1 MQDSERLD
9 AGRAPRQTRT
19 VQLDI
24 RKILAILPH
33 RYPFVMV
40 DRVTDIVAGEVIHGY
55 KNVSINEPFF
65 AGHFPGDP
73 IMPGVLVVE
82 ALAQIGGILAYASDP
97 FDAQGSLM
105 YFLGIDRCKFRH
117 PVRPG
122 DRLDLEVRVI
132 NHHSN
137 VWKLRGE
144 ATVGGTLCA
153 EGQLLASIVER
164 ER

>member
-1 MQDSERLD
+1 M
-9 AGRAPRQTRT
+9 
-19 VQLDI
+19 QLDI
-24 RKILAILPH
+24 RKILSILPH
-33 RYPFVMV
+33 RMPFLMV
-40 DRVTDIVAGEVIHGY
+40 DRVTELVPHKVVRGY
-55 KNVSINEPFF
+55 KSVSINEPWV
-65 AGHFPGDP
+65 AGHFPDEP
-73 IMPGVLVVE
+73 ILPGVLIVE
-82 ALAQIGGILAYASDP
+82 ALAQIGCILAYASDP
-97 FDAQGSLM
+97 FDQQTSRM
-105 YFLGIDRCKFRH
+105 YFLGIDKTKFRQ

-122 DRLDLEVRVI
+122 DRLDLQVEVM

>member
-1 MQDSERLD
+1 MLAPSKRQCDSP
-9 AGRAPRQTRT
+9 G
-19 VQLDI
+19 VHLDI
-24 RKILAILPH
+24 RKILTILPH
-33 RYPFVMV
+33 RMPFVMV
-40 DRVTDIVAGEVIHGY
+40 DRVTEIVPNKVIHGY
-55 KNVSINEPFF
+55 KNVSINEPWF

-73 IMPGVLVVE
+73 IMPGVLVIE
-82 ALAQIGGILAYASDP
+82 AMQQVGAILAYASDP
-97 FDAQGSLM
+97 FDQQGSLM
-105 YFLGIDRCKFRH
+105 YFLGIDRTKFRH

-122 DRLDLEVRVI
+122 DKLDLQVEVM

-144 ATVGGTLCA
+144 ATVNGTLCA

>member
-1 MQDSERLD
+1 M
-9 AGRAPRQTRT
+9 
-19 VQLDI
+19 QLDI

-33 RYPFVMV
+33 RMPFVMV
-40 DRVTDIVAGEVIHGY
+40 DRVTEIVPHQVIRGY
-55 KNVSINEPFF
+55 KNVSINEPWF
-65 AGHFPGDP
+65 AGHFPADP

-82 ALAQIGGILAYASDP
+82 ALAQIGSILAYASDP
-97 FDAQGSLM
+97 FDQQGSSM
-105 YFLGIDRCKFRH
+105 YFLGIDRTKFRH

-122 DRLDLEVRVI
+122 DRLDLQVEVM

-137 VWKLRGE
+137 VWKLKGE

>member
-1 MQDSERLD
+1 MH
-9 AGRAPRQTRT
+9 
-19 VQLDI
+19 LDI
-24 RKILAILPH
+24 RKILSILPH
-33 RYPFVMV
+33 RMPFVMV
-40 DRVTDIVAGEVIHGY
+40 DRVTEIVPNQVIRGY
-55 KNVSINEPFF
+55 KNVSINEPWF

-73 IMPGVLVVE
+73 IMPGVLVIE

-97 FDAQGSLM
+97 FDQAGSLM
-105 YFLGIDRCKFRH
+105 YFLGIDRTKFRH

-122 DRLDLEVRVI
+122 DRLDLQVEVLG
-132 NHHSN
+132 HHSN

>member
-1 MQDSERLD
+1 M
-9 AGRAPRQTRT
+9 
-19 VQLDI
+19 QLDI

-33 RYPFVMV
+33 RMPFVMV
-40 DRVTDIVAGEVIHGY
+40 DRVTEIVPNKVIHGY
-55 KNVSINEPFF
+55 KNVSINEPWFQ
-65 AGHFPGDP
+65 GHFPGDP

-82 ALAQIGGILAYASDP
+82 ALAQIGAILAYASDP
-97 FDAQGSLM
+97 FDQQGSLM
-105 YFLGIDRCKFRH
+105 YFLGIDRTKFRH

-122 DRLDLEVRVI
+122 DRLDLQVEVI

-144 ATVGGTLCA
+144 ATVNGTLCA

>member
-1 MQDSERLD
+1 MQLN
-9 AGRAPRQTRT
+9 
-19 VQLDI
+19 I
-24 RKILAILPH
+24 RKILSILPH

-40 DRVTDIVAGEVIHGY
+40 DRVTEIVPNEVIRGY

-65 AGHFPGDP
+65 SGHFPGDP
-73 IMPGVLVVE
+73 IMPGVLIVE

-105 YFLGIDRCKFRH
+105 YFLGIDKCKFRH

-122 DRLDLEVRVI
+122 DRLDLVFKALG
-132 NHHSN
+132 NHSN

-144 ATVGGTLCA
+144 ATVNGTLCA
-153 EGQLLASIVER
+153 EGQLLASVVER

>member
-1 MQDSERLD
+1 M
-9 AGRAPRQTRT
+9 
-19 VQLDI
+19 QLDI
-24 RKILAILPH
+24 RKILSILPH

-65 AGHFPGDP
+65 TGHFPGDP
-73 IMPGVLVVE
+73 IMPGVLIVE

-97 FDAQGSLM
+97 FDASGSLM
-105 YFLGIDRCKFRH
+105 YFLGIDKTKFRH

-122 DRLDLEVRVI
+122 DRLDLEVKALG
-132 NHHSN
+132 HHSN

-144 ATVGGTLCA
+144 ATVNGTLCA

>member
-1 MQDSERLD
+1 M
-9 AGRAPRQTRT
+9 
-19 VQLDI
+19 QLDI

-33 RYPFVMV
+33 RMPFVMV
-40 DRVTDIVAGEVIHGY
+40 DRVTEIVPSKVIRGY
-55 KNVSINEPFF
+55 KNVSINEPWF

-82 ALAQIGGILAYASDP
+82 SLAQIGAILAYASDP
-97 FDAQGSLM
+97 FDQQGSLM
-105 YFLGIDRCKFRH
+105 YFLGIDRTKFRH

-122 DRLDLEVRVI
+122 DRLDLQVEVM

-144 ATVGGTLCA
+144 ATVNGTLCA